1 MKKVICQV
9 IEKVPNDWSTWRKVI
24 DRDKY
29 FGFDGRKFPDNLEF
43 CENLENSD
51 KVQILERFGSASAD
65 AEVYKITF
73 ENMDFALKLM
83 PRVDNDSEERN
94 RKETE
99 TAYQASEYST
109 YFPLTFA
116 YGYCPETAY
125 YLNKG
130 AFSSFIPRAIEYKC
144 VQDMLKSI
152 DKLVKKRFES
162 DYRNGMSENDLKNK
176 YNLKIENQDKIQ
188 VDFLISELANGDL
201 GNWMK
206 KSRDIKEWRKV
217 LVDVITG
224 IYYLTGILGKV
235 HPDLHPG
242 NILILKTKEGMQA
255 LIHDFGRCYPID
267 ESIPATYKASLI
279 SFCSEF
285 ISCANTRDDLVIPR
299 EISIIVQDIFQVVQG
314 LDINPANIKNIYEEI
329 IFPIIT
335 N

>member
-9 IEKVPNDWSTWRKVI
+9 IEKVPNDWGTWRKVI

-29 FGFDGRKFPDNLEF
+29 LTFDKEKFPNNLEF

-51 KVQILERFGSASAD
+51 KIQILERIGSASAD
-65 AEVYKITF
+65 AEVYKIRF
-73 ENMDFALKLM
+73 EEMEFALKLM
-83 PRVDNDSEERN
+83 SRVDNDSEERN
-94 RKETE
+94 WKEIE
-99 TAYQASEYST
+99 TAYQAGEYSA

-116 YGYCPETAY
+116 YGYCPETSY
-125 YLNKG
+125 YLNM
-130 AFSSFIPRAIEYKC
+130 SSFIPRALKYKC

-152 DKLVKKRFES
+152 DNKTVKKRFES
-162 DYRNGMSENDLKNK
+162 DHRNGMGIDELKNK
-176 YNLKIENQDKIQ
+176 YNLKVENKDKIQ

-201 GNWMK
+201 GNWMR
-206 KSRDIKEWRKV
+206 KSREIKEWRKV

-224 IYYLTGILGKV
+224 IYYLTGMLGKV

-242 NILILKTKEGMQA
+242 NILILKTKDEIQA
-255 LIHDFGRCYPID
+255 LIHDFGRCYPVD
-267 ESIPATYKASLI
+267 ESIPATYKATLL

-299 EISIIVQDIFQVVQG
+299 EISIIVQDIFKVVQG
-314 LDINPANIKNIYEEI
+314 LDINPTNIKHVYEEI

>member
-24 DRDKY
+24 DRHKY
-29 FGFDGRKFPDNLEF
+29 LTFDSRKFPDNLEF
-43 CENLENSD
+43 CENSD
-51 KVQILERFGSASAD
+51 KIQILERIGSASAD
-65 AEVYKITF
+65 AEVYKIRF
-73 ENMDFALKLM
+73 EDMEFALKLM

-94 RKETE
+94 RREIE
-99 TAYQASEYST
+99 TAYQAGEYSA

-116 YGYCPETAY
+116 FGYCPETSY

-130 AFSSFIPRAIEYKC
+130 AFSSFIPRAMKYKC
-144 VQDMLKSI
+144 IQDMLKLL
-152 DKLVKKRFES
+152 DNKTVKKRFES
-162 DYRNGMSENDLKNK
+162 DYRNGMSIDELKNK
-176 YNLKIENQDKIQ
+176 YNLAIENKDKIQ

-206 KSRDIKEWRKV
+206 KSREIKEWRKI
-217 LVDVITG
+217 LIDVITG
-224 IYYLTGILGKV
+224 IYYLTGILEKV

-242 NILILKTKEGMQA
+242 NILILKTKDGIKA
-255 LIHDFGRCYPID
+255 LIHDFGRCYPVD
-267 ESIPATYKASLI
+267 ENISATYKATLI

-299 EISIIVQDIFQVVQG
+299 EISILVQDIFNVIQD
-314 LDINPANIKNIYEEI
+314 LDINNTNIKNIYEEI

>member
-1 MKKVICQV
+1 M
-9 IEKVPNDWSTWRKVI
+9 E
-24 DRDKY
+24 
-29 FGFDGRKFPDNLEF
+29 
-43 CENLENSD
+43 
-51 KVQILERFGSASAD
+51 
-65 AEVYKITF
+65 
-73 ENMDFALKLM
+73 FALKLM

-94 RKETE
+94 RKEIE
-99 TAYQASEYST
+99 TAYQAGEYST

-116 YGYCPETAY
+116 YGYCPETTY
-125 YLNKG
+125 YLNME
-130 AFSSFIPRAIEYKC
+130 SSFIPRAVKLKYKC

-152 DKLVKKRFES
+152 DNKLVKKRFES
-162 DYRNGMSENDLKNK
+162 DYRNGMSIDELKTK
-176 YNLKIENQDKIQ
+176 YNLAIENKDKIQ

-217 LVDVITG
+217 LIDVITG

-242 NILILKTKEGMQA
+242 NILILKTKDGIKA

-279 SFCSEF
+279 SFCNEF
-285 ISCANTRDDLVIPR
+285 ISCANNRDDLIIPR
-299 EISIIVQDIFQVVQG
+299 EISIIVQDIYKAIRD
-314 LDINPANIKNIYEEI
+314 LDINLTNIKNIYEEI